1 MKNRLKTLII
11 TIFLLIASFNTQLIK
26 AEEQFNF
33 DVKDAEITDEGNI
46 FKGLNGGTVT
56 TDTGLTIIADEFEYN
71 KSSEKTSYSSSNFT

>member
-46 FKGLNGGTVT
+46 FKGLNGSFSTQR
-56 TDTGLTIIADEFEYN
+56 I
-71 KSSEKTSYSSSNFT
+71 